1 MGRKKT
7 VATRSVGNKTL
18 DKEVC
23 FKHVLRQGEI
33 QLMVLTRGG
42 LSLAER
48 GKLGIALCHGA
59 EGMRKQTKELN
70 ESKGRRSS
78 GGFPCAGG
86 AAGSEPADGGAW
98 GRKGAISGPGASG
111 AGAGPVFSRRGGR
124 RAERERGGGGG
135 GVR

>member
-70 ESKGRRSS
+70 ERQSILYPLKKKRNETTNPMPKRLLESLKS
-78 GGFPCAGG
+78 T
-86 AAGSEPADGGAW
+86 
-98 GRKGAISGPGASG
+98 ISVENCTPKITHFHSIMLI
-111 AGAGPVFSRRGGR
+111 FYQF
-124 RAERERGGGGG
+124 
-135 GVR
+135 

>member
-48 GKLGIALCHGA
+48 GKLD
-59 EGMRKQTKELN
+59 ELN
-70 ESKGRRSS
+70 ERQSILYPLK
-78 GGFPCAGG
+78 
-86 AAGSEPADGGAW
+86 
-98 GRKGAISGPGASG
+98 KK
-111 AGAGPVFSRRGGR
+111 
-124 RAERERGGGGG
+124 
-135 GVR
+135 

>member
-70 ESKGRRSS
+70 ERRSILYPLKKKKNETIDITNLKL
-78 GGFPCAGG
+78 F
-86 AAGSEPADGGAW
+86 
-98 GRKGAISGPGASG
+98 
-111 AGAGPVFSRRGGR
+111 V
-124 RAERERGGGGG
+124 
-135 GVR
+135 